1 MEQKEVLELLEVAV
15 KSGIIDIDS
24 VKQSMTKVKKDEI
37 LKNHPYK
44 IYQGND
50 GRWRTYVSDSM
61 SKQGRKLLVKSS
73 ETALVK
79 VLVDYYNGLEE
90 EESNRRITLRR
101 LYPRW
106 IEYKK
111 LHTNAQSYIIRIESD
126 WKKYYLNNSII
137 DVPIQRLNK
146 LKLDVFAHKLIQ
158 DYCMTKNQYYN
169 ATVIIRQAL
178 LYAVDLGIIVS
189 SPFDQVSVDGKRM
202 FRKVLKKQDCTQVFS
217 PDELKA
223 LVLYAQEDFATT
235 TSKYPLAPLAVLFQL
250 QTGIRIGELCALRYS
265 DIENQNLIHIQRMLR
280 RDTGEVVDHTKSDYG
295 DRRVP
300 LTKTCEEIIQ
310 QVRAK
315 QKELGVSA
323 EDYIFSTTC
332 APIPEHAVAHLY
344 TKYCKK
350 IGRIHKSSHKA
361 RKTYISS
368 LIDARININTVR
380 NLVGHSDER
389 TTLKNYCFDRHTE
402 SERREAIE
410 KALRI
415 S

>member
-178 LYAVDLGIIVS
+178 LYAVDLGIIAVS
-189 SPFDQVSVDGKRM
+189 YTHLDVYKR
-202 FRKVLKKQDCTQVFS
+202 
-217 PDELKA
+217 
-223 LVLYAQEDFATT
+223 QE
-235 TSKYPLAPLAVLFQL
+235 
-250 QTGIRIGELCALRYS
+250 
-265 DIENQNLIHIQRMLR
+265 
-280 RDTGEVVDHTKSDYG
+280 
-295 DRRVP
+295 
-300 LTKTCEEIIQ
+300 
-310 QVRAK
+310 
-315 QKELGVSA
+315 
-323 EDYIFSTTC
+323 
-332 APIPEHAVAHLY
+332 
-344 TKYCKK
+344 
-350 IGRIHKSSHKA
+350 
-361 RKTYISS
+361 
-368 LIDARININTVR
+368 
-380 NLVGHSDER
+380 
-389 TTLKNYCFDRHTE
+389 
-402 SERREAIE
+402 
-410 KALRI
+410 
-415 S
+415 